1 MGVAEA
7 MNDTDVKDSG
17 LAQIGDI
24 NTHLKHLKSLSRE
37 QLIKAATD
45 GDFLAVGLL
54 SDQNKLQESAPLAE
68 PQGTVAGGVV
78 NEATGVASQQPAG
91 QIIPPGGITEAV
103 PPQQVAA
110 VEPQQQQQQ
119 QQQPQMLKTGGVV
132 NLKDGFA
139 ARTYEESDVTKQ
151 LLAKAALA
159 EELSDKKKRTPEQ
172 LALQQGMLAADYVR
186 TPNKA
191 AAMKADPITSI
202 VGVPYEKLGGPE
214 ILEGIHSTREGMKDL
229 AKQGSQVAK
238 EALTEGPKRQ
248 HWANPDIY
256 KGLVA
261 GSLDTA
267 GNWIDSATNLDNYK
281 GVAGK
286 GARAIGELTGIEAL
300 QNFRFDPAEAKKP
313 PATTEADKTKK
324 PPVTPDKAD
333 KADKAKKAVDE
344 KGLQRLLAQAT
355 KENKGKSGMSEGTG
369 LALMAAG
376 AKMMASK
383 RPDFLG
389 AAGEGLGGFTTQKNL
404 ENKLAT
410 DRMIAKGRLATA
422 GSTGA
427 NAMRTQQTALLKDLF
442 AAKQKH
448 AEALNAGGGVAAE
461 RLGAIMNSYA
471 RAVVKL
477 SAVTGVFGQE
487 EVDAM
492 VAGTGVWGSAGRR
505 PVIEDDEGIFGSAIS
520 GFKELF

>member
-1 MGVAEA
+1 
-7 MNDTDVKDSG
+7 
-17 LAQIGDI
+17 
-24 NTHLKHLKSLSRE
+24 
-37 QLIKAATD
+37 
-45 GDFLAVGLL
+45 
-54 SDQNKLQESAPLAE
+54 
-68 PQGTVAGGVV
+68 
-78 NEATGVASQQPAG
+78 
-91 QIIPPGGITEAV
+91 
-103 PPQQVAA
+103 
-110 VEPQQQQQQ
+110 
-119 QQQPQMLKTGGVV
+119 
-132 NLKDGFA
+132 
-139 ARTYEESDVTKQ
+139 
-151 LLAKAALA
+151 
-159 EELSDKKKRTPEQ
+159 
-172 LALQQGMLAADYVR
+172 
-186 TPNKA
+186 
-191 AAMKADPITSI
+191 
-202 VGVPYEKLGGPE
+202 
-214 ILEGIHSTREGMKDL
+214 MKDL